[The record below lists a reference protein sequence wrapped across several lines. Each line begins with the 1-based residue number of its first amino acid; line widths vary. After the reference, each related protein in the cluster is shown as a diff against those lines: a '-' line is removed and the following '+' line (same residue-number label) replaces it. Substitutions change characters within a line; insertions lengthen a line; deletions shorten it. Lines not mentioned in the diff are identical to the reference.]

1 MMSSL
6 YDRLASKPGG
16 EAALAAARLRR
27 EMLVALHHAFQ
38 VSGLRTH
45 AEVARRLGVRRS
57 AVSQVF
63 KGYGNLRV
71 NTIAQYLFA
80 LGFELDV
87 NLVLAGEPRR
97 AELEGRSVRSTWS
110 SAPQTIVNFT
120 FEIGGQPGT
129 LQDRTTWM
137 IIDVSF
143 PYRLLD
149 PVPESTSRVVLG
161 ELLKES
167 GDAP

>member
-1 MMSSL
+1 MSSL
-6 YDRLASKPGG
+6 YDRVASKPGG

-38 VSGLRTH
+38 ASGLRTQ

-63 KGYGNLRV
+63 KGDGNLRV
-71 NTIAQYLFA
+71 NTIAEYLFA

-87 NLVLAGEPRR
+87 NVVLAGEPRL
-97 AELEGRSVRSTWS
+97 AELEGRPVRSAR
-110 SAPQTIVNFT
+110 SAPSPTIFNFPY
-120 FEIGGQPGT
+120 EIGGQHGI

-137 IIDVSF
+137 IIEVSI

-149 PVPESTSRVVLG
+149 PVPDSTSRVVLG
-161 ELLKES
+161 ELVKAG